1 MKQIILSIRPAAYI
15 QDKQRSDQD
24 YACDN
29 YKYSNCFRHTNNPF
43 LICVGKYPLVIFI
56 LAFFSLF
63 SQSIYMILI
72 KFLISIQSHKFPVI
86 AHPNYEVIAND
97 RQ

>member
-43 LICVGKYPLVIFI
+43 LICIGKHAPVVFI
-56 LAFFSLF
+56 LVFLVYLVNLF
-63 SQSIYMILI
+63 M
-72 KFLISIQSHKFPVI
+72 
-86 AHPNYEVIAND
+86 
-97 RQ
+97 